1 MYPLSYLEH
10 TRSVRPST
18 LLEVYLLVSLLLN
31 IPQARTLFLRHN
43 GPTAI
48 AAIFVATI
56 GAMLIVWILEAR
68 NKTTDLKEPYKE
80 YPPEATHGVWNRTFF
95 LWLNPL
101 FVKGFKKLLSL
112 DDLWQTLPD
121 LSSEKLRDE
130 MQAVWDRRCE
140 LHLLFNLHNLANFI
154 QAKPEHRYAL
164 IWACTECLRWP
175 LLAVVPARVCLIGFN
190 YAQPF
195 LISRMINF
203 ISEPRDS
210 SKYYNQSLGLIAAAA
225 VIYIGVAVST
235 VRYMHQVYRS
245 ITMLRGGLV
254 GLIFSK
260 TLVLRDGVYDESAA
274 VTHMSTDIDRIVA
287 SMQNM
292 HEVWARLIEVAIGVW
307 LLSIQIGAVSIM
319 PIIVVVREFS
329 PSYNAYESHSLTCN
343 LSMCCYQHPSLK
355 VCE

>member
-1 MYPLSYLEH
+1 M
-10 TRSVRPST
+10 RCRQCGIDA
-18 LLEVYLLVSLLLN
+18 VSC
-31 IPQARTLFLRHN
+31 ISF
-43 GPTAI
+43 
-48 AAIFVATI
+48 
-56 GAMLIVWILEAR
+56 
-68 NKTTDLKEPYKE
+68 
-80 YPPEATHGVWNRTFF
+80 
-95 LWLNPL
+95 
-101 FVKGFKKLLSL
+101 
-112 DDLWQTLPD
+112 
-121 LSSEKLRDE
+121 
-130 MQAVWDRRCE
+130 
-140 LHLLFNLHNLANFI
+140 FNLHNLANLV

-164 IWACTECLRWP
+164 IWACTKCLRWP

-195 LISRMINF
+195 LISRMIHF
-203 ISEPRDS
+203 VSEPRDS

-274 VTHMSTDIDRIVA
+274 VTHMSTDIDRIAA

-307 LLSIQIGAVSIM
+307 LLSIQIGAVSVI

-329 PSYNAYESHSLTCN
+329 PSYDAQEKPFSDL
-343 LSMCCYQHPSLK
+343 
-355 VCE
+355 